1 MNQHAFL
8 RKNLLEKNKI
18 NLSSERSCHI
28 RSESSQKAEK
38 ANKMCSYC
46 NKSDQTRQNV
56 TLRKDLLEELTL
68 KNPTLH
74 GYLKLWSYQM

>member
-1 MNQHAFL
+1 M
-8 RKNLLEKNKI
+8 I
-18 NLSSERSCHI
+18 NLSSKCSHHI
-28 RSESSQKAEK
+28 RSEISQKAERAK
-38 ANKMCSYC
+38 KMCSYC

-74 GYLKLWSYQM
+74 GYLNSLSYQM

>member
-18 NLSSERSCHI
+18 NLSSERSHHI
-28 RSESSQKAEK
+28 RSESSQKVEK
-38 ANKMCSYC
+38 AKKICPYC

-56 TLRKDLLEELTL
+56 TLRKDLLEELTV
-68 KNPTLH
+68 KDSTLH
-74 GYLKLWSYQM
+74 GYLKNLSYQM